1 MSAFT
6 VQKRNVTL
14 NTGGEA
20 YTIEIE
26 VRWYEENQSISVL
39 GFKYIEGDFWALLL
53 DFQRGATTLGEIQEK
68 VLEQLCEEKQE
79 RNSK

>member
-6 VQKRNVTL
+6 VQTRHVTL

-26 VRWYEENQSISVL
+26 VRWYEENESISVL
-39 GFKYIEGDFWALLL
+39 GYKWVEGDFWACLL
-53 DFQRGATTLGEIQEK
+53 DFQRGATTLAEIQEK
-68 VLEQLCEEKQE
+68 VLEQLIEEKQE
-79 RNSK
+79 RSSK